1 MNKLLHKSHLPNY
14 FHNQFI
20 PSFLVL
26 IFALLLGNKQYSP
39 LRISIS
45 IGILFYYSYF
55 IHRLFHN
62 LPDLINVHKAFHHN
76 TDLNNDSIIARI
88 FCLVIEL
95 FVNILFFVIFYFI
108 QKLLNISYVPNM
120 LIFYYGFIYTT
131 VHIINYSICHISPEH
146 MNHHKTSNDNTSYNY
161 GPDLVDHI
169 FNTNYSDNFENYNHI
184 IPNTLLSFLIT
195 YYLYKPKMF

>member
-1 MNKLLHKSHLPNY
+1 MNNLLNKSHLPNY

-45 IGILFYYSYF
+45 IAILFYYSYF

-62 LPDLINVHKAFHHN
+62 FPDLINVHKAFHHN
-76 TDLNNDSIIARI
+76 TDLNNDTIIATI

-120 LIFYYGFIYTT
+120 LIFYYAFIYTT
-131 VHIINYSICHISPEH
+131 VHIINYSIFHISPEH
-146 MNHHKTSNDNTSYNY
+146 MNHHKTSNNNTSYNY

-195 YYLYKPKMF
+195 YYFYKPNML